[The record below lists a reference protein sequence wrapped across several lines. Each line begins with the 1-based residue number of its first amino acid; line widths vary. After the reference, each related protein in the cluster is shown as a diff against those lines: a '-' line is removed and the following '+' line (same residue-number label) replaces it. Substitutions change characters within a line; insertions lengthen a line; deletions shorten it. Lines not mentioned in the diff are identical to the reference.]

1 MSNIALI
8 PARKNSK
15 GVPGKNKRLLAGLPL
30 VAHSI
35 DFAARSSVID
45 KIVLNTDDEDIA
57 EYCSK
62 NHDAVEI
69 YMRSQSLAQDD
80 TGMADV
86 LVDYIKTT
94 SCQADFIILLQPT
107 SPIRNHNDL
116 TEMLALINSDS
127 GIHCV
132 TSVSEVPQHFSPHL
146 MFSMIETKLTTLIGQ
161 MPTRRQNVPKSYIRD
176 GQIYVIR
183 VSSLLQH
190 QAIIA
195 LETHGF
201 VSSESGVNIDTE
213 EDWVHAVSLY
223 SRGH

>member
-1 MSNIALI
+1 MTNVALI

-15 GVPGKNKRLLAGLPL
+15 GVPGKNKRLLSGLPL

-35 DFAARSSVID
+35 DFAVRSSVID
-45 KIVLNTDDEDIA
+45 KVVLNTDDENIS
-57 EYCSK
+57 EYCSE
-62 NHDAVEI
+62 NYDAVEI

-107 SPIRNHNDL
+107 SPIRHHDDL
-116 TEMLALINSDS
+116 SEMLTLISSDPS
-127 GIHCV
+127 VHCV
-132 TSVSEVPQHFSPHL
+132 TSVSEIPQHLSPHL
-146 MFSMIETKLTTLIGQ
+146 MFSMKETKLTTLMGE

-190 QAIIA
+190 KAIITS
-195 LETHGF
+195 ETHGF
-201 VSSESGVNIDTE
+201 VSSESGINIDTE
-213 EDWVHAVSLY
+213 EDWNRAVGLY
-223 SRGH
+223 KDI

>member
-15 GVPGKNKRLLAGLPL
+15 GVPGKNKRLLSGVPL

-35 DFAARSSVID
+35 DFAARSNVID

-62 NHDAVEI
+62 DYDAVEI
-69 YMRSQSLAQDD
+69 YMRSQSLAQDE

-86 LVDYIKTT
+86 LVDYIRTT

-107 SPIRNHNDL
+107 SPIRNHSDL

-127 GIHCV
+127 SIHCV

-146 MFSMIETKLTTLIGQ
+146 MFGMIETKLTTLMGE
-161 MPTRRQNVPKSYIRD
+161 MPTRRQDVPKSYIRN
-176 GQIYVIR
+176 GQLYVIR
-183 VSSLLQH
+183 VSSLLQCK
-190 QAIIA
+190 AIVTS
-195 LETHGF
+195 ETHGF
-201 VSSESGVNIDTE
+201 VSSDSGVNIDSE
-213 EDWVHAVSLY
+213 EDWVRAVSLY
-223 SRGH
+223 NKDL